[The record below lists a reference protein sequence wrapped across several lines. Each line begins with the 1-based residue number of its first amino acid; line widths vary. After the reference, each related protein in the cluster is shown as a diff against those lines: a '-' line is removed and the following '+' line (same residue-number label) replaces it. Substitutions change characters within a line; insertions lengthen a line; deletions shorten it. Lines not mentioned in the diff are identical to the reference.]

1 MVTALVILLTLSSD
15 RALPP
20 PVAAAALREA
30 AAIWAPYAVV
40 LRPTASVDP
49 SSDCPH
55 ILVDVDRLRPSRSA
69 AMSHPLAAIDFE
81 QGAPGSLVRVFLA
94 AIVELLDRS
103 ERYSVGFD
111 RWPIAA
117 QDVFLGRALG
127 RVIAHEVG
135 HFLLGTRH
143 APAGLMRPSFV
154 PQDLVEPSRTRFQL
168 SPHDAE
174 RLSQRYPLNS
184 QDASPR

>member
-15 RALPP
+15 GALPP
-20 PVAAAALREA
+20 HVAAAALREA

-40 LRPTASVDP
+40 LRAAPAVDLP
-49 SSDCPH
+49 PGGPH
-55 ILVDVDRLRPSRSA
+55 ILVDVDRLRPPRSA
-69 AMSHPLAAIDFE
+69 AIARPLAAIDFR
-81 QGAPGSLVRVFLA
+81 QGAPRSLVRVFLA

-135 HFLLGTRH
+135 HFLLGTPH

-154 PQDLVEPSRTRFQL
+154 PQDLVEPSR
-168 SPHDAE
+168 A
-174 RLSQRYPLNS
+174 
-184 QDASPR
+184 